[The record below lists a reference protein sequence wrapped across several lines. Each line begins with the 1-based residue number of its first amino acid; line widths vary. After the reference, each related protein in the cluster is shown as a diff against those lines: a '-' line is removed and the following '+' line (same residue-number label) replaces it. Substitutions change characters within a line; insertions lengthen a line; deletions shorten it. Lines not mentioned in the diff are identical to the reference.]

1 MKNGFIAAILFLL
14 SCSSYSEETQPTD
27 PRALQFSSDFPYESK
42 FTKVNNHKIH
52 YIDKGE
58 GQVFLFLHGNP
69 TSMYLWRNVMPYVA
83 PLGRVVALD
92 NIGFGQS
99 EQPDLD
105 YTYQTHYD
113 YVSKFI
119 GQQGLK
125 KIILVIHDWGS
136 VLGLQYAMENSRNV
150 KGIVMMEAIIPPAF
164 PMVRLEDFGNA
175 GDLFRQF
182 RQEESGK
189 QLLIEQNMFIEGILL
204 QGTLTRLMSD
214 AEKAVYRKPFL
225 DKSKRFPIY
234 VWPNE
239 LPIGGVPARNVEVIQ
254 KVGDW
259 LKKSRTPK
267 LLQYAR
273 PGAIVS
279 PESAEWMAENYRNIE
294 TQFVGIGA
302 HYIQEDNPEAI
313 GRGIRDWYRRTYE

>member
-1 MKNGFIAAILFLL
+1 MKKGFMTLMLVLL
-14 SCSSYSEETQPTD
+14 SFSSNAEEAQPTD
-27 PRALQFSSDFPYESK
+27 PRELQFSSDFPYESK
-42 FTKVNNHKIH
+42 FTKVNGHQIH

-69 TSMYLWRNVMPYVA
+69 TSMYLWRNVMPFVA
-83 PLGRVVALD
+83 PLGRIVAMD

-119 GQQGLK
+119 DQQDLK

-150 KGIVMMEAIIPPAF
+150 KGIVFMEAIIPPTF
-164 PMVRLEDFGNA
+164 PMASLEDFGNA

-189 QLLIEQNMFIEGILL
+189 QLLIEQNMFMEGILL
-204 QGTLTRLMSD
+204 QGTLTRAMSE

-234 VWPNE
+234 MWPNE
-239 LPIGGVPARNVEVIQ
+239 LPIGGVPARNVAVVQ

-267 LLQYAR
+267 LLQYVR

-279 PESAEWMAENYRNIE
+279 PESAAWMAENYRNIE

-313 GRGIRDWYRRTYE
+313 GRGIADWYRRTFE